1 MYFIIYKLSR
11 VNIFHEIAN
20 LHTPLLRKQKL
31 QIIWSKFCIWGATT
45 MGNSTAFPQKIK
57 NRLRYNPAIP
67 LLGVYPDEK
76 KKKH

>member
-1 MYFIIYKLSR
+1 
-11 VNIFHEIAN
+11 
-20 LHTPLLRKQKL
+20 
-31 QIIWSKFCIWGATT
+31 

-76 KKKH
+76 KNKKNTKPKCPSTDERIKN